1 MSQNSVSQK
10 NVSQAKV
17 SIDYVQ
23 YLNEHANL
31 TQPLPEWADKPDKLI
46 NYYREMV
53 QARQAD
59 QKAIALQRTGQLGT
73 YPSILGQEA
82 IAVVIASVMAKDDVL
97 VPYYRD
103 HAAMVMRGMKQADV
117 YRYWG
122 GDERGSANPDSEQD
136 FPYCVPIATQVPQ
149 AAGVA
154 AAIKI
159 RGQQR
164 AVLCT
169 CGDGGT
175 SKGDFLESINL
186 AGVWQ
191 LPLVFVVNNNQWAIS
206 VPRRLQ
212 CGASTLAHKGIS
224 AGIPSLQVDGNDVIA
239 LHEVISQALHRART
253 GKGATLIEAISYRL
267 SDHTT
272 ADDATR
278 YRSAEELKAGWA
290 KEPIKRLQQH
300 LHRNGWWDEQ
310 KEQRLQAQV
319 ADNVQQA
326 VDEYLKTP
334 PPPISDLFTH
344 HYQQMPVSL
353 VEQQMAME
361 AKITQGGGHDE

>member
-1 MSQNSVSQK
+1 MSQSSFSQK
-10 NVSQAKV
+10 SISQTKV
-17 SIDYVQ
+17 IIDYVQ
-23 YLNEHANL
+23 YLNEHAEL
-31 TQPLPEWADKPDKLI
+31 TQPLPEWATKPDKLVY
-46 NYYREMV
+46 YYREMV

-73 YPSILGQEA
+73 YPSTLGQEA
-82 IAVVIASVMAKDDVL
+82 IAVIIGSVMAKDDVF

-103 HAAMVMRGMKQADV
+103 HAAMVIRGMKQADV

-122 GDERGSANPDSEQD
+122 GDERGSANPDCKED
-136 FPYCVPIATQVPQ
+136 LPYCVPIATQVPH
-149 AAGVA
+149 AAGAA
-154 AAIKI
+154 AAIKV

-186 AGVWQ
+186 AGIWQ
-191 LPLVFVVNNNQWAIS
+191 LPLVFIINNNQWAIS

-212 CGASTLAHKGIS
+212 CGAPTLAQKGIG
-224 AGIPSLQVDGNDVIA
+224 AGIPALQVDGNDVIA
-239 LHEVISQALHRART
+239 LHEVINQALHRART
-253 GKGATLIEAISYRL
+253 GKGATLIEAMSYRL

-278 YRSAEELKAGWA
+278 YRNAEELKTGWS
-290 KEPIKRLQQH
+290 KEPIKRLQQY
-300 LHRNGWWDEQ
+300 LHSHGWWDEQ

-319 ADNVQQA
+319 ADHVQQS

-334 PPPISDLFTH
+334 LPPVSDLFTH
-344 HYQQMPVSL
+344 HYQTAPVSL
-353 VEQQMAME
+353 TEQQMAME
-361 AKITQGGGHDE
+361 AKVTKGGGHD

>member
-1 MSQNSVSQK
+1 MSQNNLSQK
-10 NVSQAKV
+10 KV
-17 SIDYVQ
+17 PIDYVQ
-23 YLNEHANL
+23 YLNEHAEV
-31 TQPLPEWADKPDKLI
+31 TTPIPEWATQPDTLV
-46 NYYREMV
+46 NYYRAMV

-59 QKAIALQRTGQLGT
+59 QKAIALQRTGQMGT
-73 YPSILGQEA
+73 YPSTLGQEA
-82 IAVVIASVMAKDDVL
+82 IAVIIGSIMATDDVL

-122 GDERGSANPDSEQD
+122 GDERGSANPNCKDD
-136 FPYCVPIATQVPQ
+136 LPYCVPIATQVPQ

-169 CGDGGT
+169 IGDGGT

-186 AGVWQ
+186 AGIWQ
-191 LPLVFVVNNNQWAIS
+191 LPLVFLVNNNQWAIS
-206 VPRRLQ
+206 VPRTLQ
-212 CGASTLAHKGIS
+212 CGAPTLAQKGVG

-239 LHEVISQALHRART
+239 LHEVISQALYRARH

-290 KEPIKRLQQH
+290 KEPVKRLQQY
-300 LHRNGWWDEQ
+300 LHNNGWWDEQ

-319 ADNVQQA
+319 ADHVQQA
-326 VDEYLKTP
+326 VEEYLKTP
-334 PPPISDLFTH
+334 LPPASDLFTH

-353 VEQQMAME
+353 TEQQMEME
-361 AKITQGGGHDE
+361 TKVAQGGDHE